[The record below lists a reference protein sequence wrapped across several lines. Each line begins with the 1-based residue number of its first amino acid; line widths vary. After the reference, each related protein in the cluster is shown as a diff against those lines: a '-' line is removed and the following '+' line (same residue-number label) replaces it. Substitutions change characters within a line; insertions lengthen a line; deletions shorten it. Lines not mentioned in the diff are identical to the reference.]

1 MGVTWNT
8 PAINA
13 YVKPPIGRAILAL
26 GPGNGVKGFINN
38 LGDFPSGFSGK
49 AELEII
55 IDLVEKTY
63 KAVTEVPGYIDG
75 IGRGMSYGD
84 EKSLYDFIKY
94 LYAKQ
99 ADFRD
104 CKAASVWYDTTG
116 EKATSDDIENMRS
129 YNLDNYSTE
138 TQHADMTAMVNNIIT
153 GSNPVYDFL
162 TGLLGGGAAYTDGLV
177 NGACSVV
184 NFGAGYVYGIG
195 EGKDDPMVEAVKAA
209 AVGGDVSNLEG
220 LLDDGLSKTSLVNTD
235 SWISNASKFV
245 GNILTQMGIAVAIP
259 GGVATKAFT
268 ITTAATTTFGLS
280 VKNDADAIGGYDKID
295 STDARAIAKHAGT
308 NATISAATALLAS
321 GINTHALT
329 SPPTLQEYGAKTVE
343 EAIKKRSI

>member
-1 MGVTWNT
+1 VSVTWNT

-13 YVKPPIGRAILAL
+13 YVKPPIGRAMLAL
-26 GPGNGVKGFINN
+26 GPGNGVKGIINN

-63 KAVTEVPGYIDG
+63 KAVIEVPGYIDG
-75 IGRGMSYGD
+75 IGKGMSYGD
-84 EKSLYDFIKY
+84 EKSLYSFIKY

-99 ADFRD
+99 AALRD

-116 EKATSDDIENMRS
+116 KKATPADIENMRS

-153 GSNPVYDFL
+153 GSNPVLDWL
-162 TGLLGGGAAYTDGLV
+162 TGMLRGGADYIDNLV
-177 NGACSVV
+177 NGGCAVT

-195 EGKDDPMVEAVKAA
+195 EGKDDPLLEATRAA
-209 AVGGDVSNLEG
+209 SVGAEVSNLSG
-220 LLDDGLSKTSLVNTD
+220 LMDDGLSKTSLVNTNSD
-235 SWISNASKFV
+235 ISNVSKLV
-245 GNILTQMGIAVAIP
+245 GNILTQMGVAILIP
-259 GGVATKAFT
+259 GGGATKAF
-268 ITTAATTTFGLS
+268 AVSSAGSTTFGLT
-280 VKNDADAIGGYDKID
+280 VKTDVDAIGGYDMID
-295 STDARAIAKHAGT
+295 STDARAILKHAGT
-308 NATISAATALLAS
+308 NAAISTGTALLAS
-321 GINTHALT
+321 GINTFSLT
-329 SPPTLQEYGAKTVE
+329 RQPTLQDYGAKTVE